1 MKTKL
6 LVEQHFHGCYGVD
19 FNTATVDEILDVSA
33 QIIKE
38 GIGYIFPTLVTDTI
52 ENINKQVEVIKL
64 AAKQQTSDMAKICGV
79 HLEGIFLNPDKKGI
93 HDANLFLNP
102 TVENLKMTLSKL
114 LHLHQNLLNQK
125 PSNI

>member
-102 TVENLKMTLSKL
+102 TVENLKKVEESFR
-114 LHLHQNLLNQK
+114 
-125 PSNI
+125 

>member
-102 TVENLKMTLSKL
+102 TVENLKKVESDFIKIITLAPEL
-114 LHLHQNLLNQK
+114 AE
-125 PSNI
+125 P